1 MKLTIHRGTHEI
13 GGSCVE
19 LSSNSGGTHIV
30 IDVGMPLVTPEGAPF
45 EWRQYKDLPLKQLID
60 QKVLPKVEGLYKHQN
75 PSISAILLSH
85 SHQDHYGFLRFAHPN
100 IPLYMSTG
108 TRSLVEISNI
118 FLDTSVNLDRTDT
131 FQMWQP
137 FQVGEFTITPYLM
150 DHSAPDAA
158 AFLIEADG
166 QRLFYTGDFRGH
178 GRKRILLKNLC
189 EKPIPNV
196 DCLVMEGSMIGRDEG
211 QYPDET
217 VLERAIYDVL
227 TKQQSY
233 TFIFCSS
240 QNLDRLVSIYRAVKR
255 TGKTFVIDLYTAFIL
270 DKLGS
275 VSSSIPQFDW
285 EEIRVLYAFS
295 HAKKLA
301 QYDKK
306 LLYKYRKSKIVW
318 TEMEAAPKEMV
329 ILSKDSYYF
338 RIVLRK
344 LNPPPDAKAIY
355 SMWHGYL
362 ERSNLRKSLGAHNIE
377 LIEIHTSGHAYV
389 QDLKKLVI
397 ALNPRC
403 LVPIHTF
410 YPEQYVDFHNNVVK
424 LEDGEC
430 YPL

>member
-1 MKLTIHRGTHEI
+1 
-13 GGSCVE
+13 
-19 LSSNSGGTHIV
+19 
-30 IDVGMPLVTPEGAPF
+30 
-45 EWRQYKDLPLKQLID
+45 
-60 QKVLPKVEGLYKHQN
+60 
-75 PSISAILLSH
+75 
-85 SHQDHYGFLRFAHPN
+85 
-100 IPLYMSTG
+100 
-108 TRSLVEISNI
+108 
-118 FLDTSVNLDRTDT
+118 
-131 FQMWQP
+131 
-137 FQVGEFTITPYLM
+137 
-150 DHSAPDAA
+150 
-158 AFLIEADG
+158 
-166 QRLFYTGDFRGH
+166 
-178 GRKRILLKNLC
+178 
-189 EKPIPNV
+189 
-196 DCLVMEGSMIGRDEG
+196 MIGRDEG